1 MTIHLYFGQDGSLR
15 ETLAMTTQIAYRNHF
30 MVEKVGYTKPSVATR
45 STRRSGT
52 VSGTE
57 FADALSKAEGVHEAT
72 ATEATSG
79 IGGIA
84 SLGGLLSAQ
93 EVDEREARK
102 RKEIKRGR
110 LTLDA
115 LAGLRDALLL
125 GELPISTIENL
136 ERIVAQ
142 ERQANPDPVLAE
154 ILDEIELRAAVE
166 LAKLEMAGIIPPHA
180 Q

>member
-1 MTIHLYFGQDGSLR
+1 
-15 ETLAMTTQIAYRNHF
+15 
-30 MVEKVGYTKPSVATR
+30 MVEKVGYTRPTT
-45 STRRSGT
+45 STRPTKRTGG
-52 VSGTE
+52 VGGAE
-57 FADALSKAEGVHEAT
+57 FAEALAKAEGVSGVA
-72 ATEATSG
+72 ATEAAVGVAAVSG
-79 IGGIA
+79 
-84 SLGGLLSAQ
+84 LGGLLGAQ

-136 ERIVAQ
+136 QRVVDQ
-142 ERQANPDPVLAE
+142 ERAANPDPILSE

-166 LAKLEMAGIIPPHA
+166 LAKLEMAGIIPPQA